1 MDQVKIGKFISDIR
15 KERNL
20 TQKDVAEKLG
30 VSINAVSKWE
40 RGISLMDISL
50 LKPLSILLGVSI
62 TEIINGEKDNK
73 DIETAIEKAIN
84 YSNKNINK
92 IKIIN
97 KIIIIISLIVI
108 VISFG
113 IILYENRET
122 KLYTIGNKSRYTINN
137 NYVTMSIKDNNIT
150 DTKAVI
156 VLNNN
161 SDYFFEFGS
170 NYLLEKE
177 IDGIWYECVAIN
189 NLLFTMPSY
198 RIEAKDSYE
207 TIINWENTYGKLP
220 SGRYRI
226 IKNLKNIVTLENI
239 YVAAEFML

>member
-50 LKPLSILLGVSI
+50 LKPLSILLEVSI

-73 DIETAIEKAIN
+73 DIETAIEKTIN

-92 IKIIN
+92 IKMIN
-97 KIIIIISLIVI
+97 KIIISISLIVI

-113 IILYENRET
+113 IIFYENRET
-122 KLYTIGNKSRYTINN
+122 KLYTIGNKSKYTINN
-137 NYVTMSIKDNNIT
+137 NYVTMSIKDNNVTNTNAI
-150 DTKAVI
+150 I

-161 SDYFFEFGS
+161 SDYFFEFG
-170 NYLLEKE
+170 NRYLLEKE

-198 RIEAKDSYE
+198 RLDVKENYEIEID
-207 TIINWENTYGKLP
+207 WENTYGNLS

-239 YVAAEFML
+239 YVAAEFMI